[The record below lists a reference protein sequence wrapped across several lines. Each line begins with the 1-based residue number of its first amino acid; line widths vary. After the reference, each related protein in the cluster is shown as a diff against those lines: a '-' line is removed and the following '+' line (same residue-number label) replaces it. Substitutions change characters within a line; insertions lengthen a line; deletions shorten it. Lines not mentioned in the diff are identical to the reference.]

1 MSFQSRSNTVARS
14 PPLLR
19 HSVPK
24 TNSPTDRSLALNL
37 PVKKIL
43 ALLLI
48 LPSFSQEP
56 VTRIACGSCYKPERD
71 TGIWEVIAAEQPQA
85 FLFMG
90 DNVYADTDD
99 PKVLQEKY
107 QALLKQPD
115 YAAFS
120 KKIPILATWD
130 DHDYGKNDAGR
141 EYPLKEFSARMFF
154 DTFSFPVDHE
164 ARKTPGIYHAQTL
177 GPKGKRIQ
185 VILLDTRTFRS
196 ELPQEKINGRKTY
209 IPQTGPSA
217 TMLGPAQWKWLEA
230 LLKEPTELRLI
241 VSSIQVLAT
250 AHRFEKWGNMPDER
264 ARFLTL
270 LARSKPVPTILL
282 SGDRHLAEVC
292 RLPKSQSE
300 LPFDL
305 YEMTASG
312 MTHAG
317 APDDPDPLR
326 VPGTY
331 TRQTNFGLLDMSW
344 QDSRPTVTLGIRTS
358 KGELLTSTKVAF

>member
-1 MSFQSRSNTVARS
+1 M
-14 PPLLR
+14 
-19 HSVPK
+19 
-24 TNSPTDRSLALNL
+24 ALNL
-37 PVKKIL
+37 PVKIL
-43 ALLLI
+43 LSLLLI
-48 LPSFSQEP
+48 FPSWSQEP

-71 TGIWEVIAAEQPQA
+71 NGIWQVIAAAQPQA

-90 DNVYADTDD
+90 DNIYADTDD
-99 PKVLQEKY
+99 PKVMEEKY
-107 QALLKQPD
+107 QTLLKQPG
-115 YAAFS
+115 YATFS
-120 KKIPILATWD
+120 KKIPILPTWD

-141 EYPLKEFSARMFF
+141 EYPMKEFSARMFF
-154 DTFSFPVDHE
+154 DAFNFPPDHD
-164 ARKTPGIYHAQTL
+164 ARKTPGVYHAQTL

-196 ELPQEKINGRKTY
+196 ELPQEKINRRKTY
-209 IPQTGPSA
+209 LPQTGPSA
-217 TMLGPAQWKWLEA
+217 TMLGPAQWQWLETC
-230 LLKEPTELRLI
+230 LKEPAELRLI

-264 ARFLTL
+264 TRFLTL
-270 LARSKPVPTILL
+270 LSRSKPVPTILL

-326 VPGTY
+326 LPGSY
-331 TRQTNFGLLDMSW
+331 TRQTNFGLLDISW
-344 QDSRPTVTLGIRTS
+344 QDSRPSVTLGIRS
-358 KGELLTSTKVAF
+358 AKGEPLSSTMVGF